1 LPTKEIDEM
10 KRILVALGLLALPF
24 AAQEQKKEEGAAG
37 RPAQKIFIL
46 KYADPMQLAGLL
58 RVFNASITPN
68 GEMHALAVAGSPE
81 TMKAV
86 EEAIQRLDIPSAT
99 PRDVELAFY
108 LIVGGEDGPGG
119 AMPKE
124 LEPVVAQLRNAF
136 AFKNY
141 RLLDTLT
148 LRTRAGQH
156 ATLNSAGGSLQGE
169 PRVRPVQTWI
179 DLGAATIAP
188 DGGIRLE
195 RMEALMR
202 IEPGTPAT
210 TNLRIT
216 ANLDVKD
223 GQKVVVGRVGMS
235 PNQAMFLVVTA
246 HPVAP

>member
-1 LPTKEIDEM
+1 M
-10 KRILVALGLLALPF
+10 KRILVALCLLALPF
-24 AAQEQKKEEGAAG
+24 AAQEQKKEETAPN
-37 RPAQKIFIL
+37 RTAQRIFIL
-46 KYADPMQLAGLL
+46 KYADPMQVTGLL
-58 RVFNASITPN
+58 RIFNAAVTPN
-68 GEMHALAVAGSPE
+68 GEMHALAVAGTPE

-108 LIVGGEDGPGG
+108 LVVGGEDGAAGLV
-119 AMPKE
+119 PKE

-148 LRTRAGQH
+148 LRTRAGQP

-169 PRVRPVQTWI
+169 QRVRSVHTKI

-188 DGGIRLE
+188 DGGIRLD
-195 RMEALMR
+195 RLEAIIQ
-202 IEPGTPAT
+202 IEPGTPAA
-210 TNLRIT
+210 TNLIIR